1 MAGISLPGLLGADPG
16 RLRAAAARWDRLVE
30 DIDDTVE
37 DLVQGTRELPDFW
50 VGDGAQAA
58 QERNRRLQLQI
69 GNAHRYCGK
78 IAETLRRFAYD
89 VEHYQQM
96 LHSVVAE
103 ARADGMA
110 VDLASGRITAP
121 LTGTRASVDSYLAQ
135 IEEILAKTNDADR
148 LARETLD
155 RNRIREEER
164 PAGELPEVTPDF
176 LLVDIGPALRAQAWH
191 EIHPLNREQ
200 LIEQHPE
207 LVGPAVGLP
216 SDARD
221 RANRLLLARNRAAL
235 LARQQRLEEQ
245 HDGAASRAT
254 MDTERGLA
262 DIAAIERRLAA
273 EPGSRLMSYPPA
285 VLAEGDPKWDNYVP
299 PVKLRK

>member
-1 MAGISLPGLLGADPG
+1 LLRLDEEIADPEV
-16 RLRAAAARWDRLVE
+16 AD
-30 DIDDTVE
+30 
-37 DLVQGTRELPDFW
+37 VQANLELPDFGAG
-50 VGDGAQAA
+50 VG
-58 QERNRRLQLQI
+58 
-69 GNAHRYCGK
+69 
-78 IAETLRRFAYD
+78 
-89 VEHYQQM
+89 
-96 LHSVVAE
+96 
-103 ARADGMA
+103 
-110 VDLASGRITAP
+110 
-121 LTGTRASVDSYLAQ
+121 
-135 IEEILAKTNDADR
+135 
-148 LARETLD
+148 
-155 RNRIREEER
+155 
-164 PAGELPEVTPDF
+164 
-176 LLVDIGPALRAQAWH
+176 AQAWH